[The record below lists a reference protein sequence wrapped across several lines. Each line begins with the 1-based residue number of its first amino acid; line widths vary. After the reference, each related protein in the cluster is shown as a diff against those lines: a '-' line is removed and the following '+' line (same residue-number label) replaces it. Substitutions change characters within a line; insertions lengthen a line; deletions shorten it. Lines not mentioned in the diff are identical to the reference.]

1 MASLNLSHTFTAGT
15 EAKASEVNQNF
26 TDVKTFVNTN
36 VVHKDGTNPFTV
48 MPVLPSG
55 DANAVATNAHAA
67 NKAYVDATAASTAL
81 ASQPTNVAWGRVGSA
96 TRTAD
101 TQQSFVT
108 TTYGDI
114 TDLTVTF
121 TGVAGRRYK
130 ATAVLV
136 ARNDLTTAGSFSADM
151 VLTTGANTQL
161 ARSLEGLSFENDT
174 GTLTICYLGTAT
186 GSTTWKLRGRVNSG
200 SGWWTTVCSAT
211 APGVLLVE
219 DIGPV

>member
-55 DANAVATNAHAA
+55 DANAVSTNAHAA
-67 NKAYVDATAASTAL
+67 NKAYVDTTAASTAL
-81 ASQPTNVAWGRVGSA
+81 ASKPTNVAWGHVGSA
-96 TRTAD
+96 TKTG
-101 TQQSFVT
+101 TQSFIT
-108 TTYGDI
+108 TTYEDI
-114 TDLTVTF
+114 TNLTVTF

-136 ARNDLTTAGSFSADM
+136 ARDDLAAAGSFSAD
-151 VLTTGANTQL
+151 VILTNGSNTQL
-161 ARSLEGLSFENDT
+161 ARSLEGFSFENDT
-174 GTLTICYLGTAT
+174 ATLTICFLGTAT
-186 GSTTWKLRGRVNSG
+186 GSTTWKLRGRVNVG
-200 SGWWTTVCSAT
+200 TGYWTTVCTAT
-211 APGVLLVE
+211 APAVLLVE

>member
-55 DANAVATNAHAA
+55 DANAVSTNAHAA
-67 NKAYVDATAASTAL
+67 NKAYVDTTAASTAL

-96 TRTAD
+96 TKTAE
-101 TQQSFVT
+101 QSFVT
-108 TTYGDI
+108 TTYADI
-114 TDLTVTF
+114 SGLTVTF

-136 ARNDLTTAGSFSADM
+136 ARNDLTTAGSFSADLI
-151 VLTTGANTQL
+151 LTTSSDTQL
-161 ARSLEGLSFENDT
+161 ARSLEGLSFDNDT

-200 SGWWTTVCSAT
+200 TGWWTTLCSAT
-211 APGVLLVE
+211 VPGVLLVE